1 MVAIRRQKENV
12 FLCHPFS
19 LVQWSSF
26 SVQFRQIVASH
37 PLHPAHSLSLPW
49 SSSAGNESEIVSVLA
64 RILSVT
70 GRPYDPR

>member
-1 MVAIRRQKENV
+1 
-12 FLCHPFS
+12 
-19 LVQWSSF
+19 
-26 SVQFRQIVASH
+26 
-37 PLHPAHSLSLPW
+37 LPW